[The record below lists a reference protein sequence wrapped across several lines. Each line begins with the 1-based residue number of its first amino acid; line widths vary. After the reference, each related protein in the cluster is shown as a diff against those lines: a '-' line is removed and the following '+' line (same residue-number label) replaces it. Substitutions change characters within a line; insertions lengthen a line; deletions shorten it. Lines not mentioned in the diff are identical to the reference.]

1 MQKLRKSDA
10 SKINYL
16 ESDFLENAKYTPGLL
31 IHNYWWEKCF
41 FQKIK
46 FRAIQTNKLSL
57 QTKFLS
63 DFDENW
69 YGTSLWYAVNIN
81 TGAGPPKPKLDSL
94 FYCQRTMGQK
104 N

>member
-16 ESDFLENAKYTPGLL
+16 ESDFLENAKYAPGLH
-31 IHNYWWEKCF
+31 IHNSQWEKCF

-69 YGTSLWYAVNIN
+69 YGTSLWYVVYIY
-81 TGAGPPKPKLDSL
+81 TGASPPNQNLIAYSIAK
-94 FYCQRTMGQK
+94 GQWV
-104 N
+104 